1 VKDAKLLSSVSA
13 SAAAIREERRYIE
26 GKSYGNSLTGY
37 SQSVSKIKPSKAE
50 DDGSTSWQET
60 EI

>member
-1 VKDAKLLSSVSA
+1 VKDAKLLPSVSA
-13 SAAAIREERRYIE
+13 SAVAIREERSYRE
-26 GKSYGNSLTGY
+26 GSYSNSLTGY

-50 DDGSTSWQET
+50 DDGSTSWQEM